1 MSLKVAFFSKE
12 FYGSFDDLASLKQ
25 NKLACKCLKGVRPER

>member
-12 FYGSFDDLASLKQ
+12 FYGSFDDLASLKE
-25 NKLACKCLKGVRPER
+25 NKLACKCLEGVRPER